1 MSKLKKYH
9 LLFISLLGGLLLSAA
24 WPEKGFAP
32 LLFIGFIP
40 FLFIEDYIL
49 RHRADYKKISVFFM
63 VYPGFLL
70 WNILTTWWIWNS
82 TDFGAILAWTLNALM
97 MSLAMYFFHF
107 TRRAVPSGLNIF
119 TLIFFWIS
127 YEYFHHNWDGTW
139 PWLSLGNG
147 FADWHKWIQWYEYTG
162 IFGGTFWILLV
173 NIVLSQIFIKLWNKE
188 KIQKIISL
196 STIAI
201 FLIVL
206 PVLQSYSL
214 YKNYREKPW
223 PVDVVVVQP
232 NVDPYNEQYTLPP
245 AELLARNLSLARQ
258 KMDSAVDYVVS
269 PESAIQENLWEDHL
283 DESRSLDSIQSFL
296 SHYPR
301 AGYVIGASTFRNYKT
316 GEKLSATARKFR
328 TSEGHYDAYNSAIYL
343 DSTGQIRIHHKSKL
357 TPGVEKMPFARLMKP
372 LENLAFNL
380 GGTVGSLGTDKERTV
395 FTRPADVVKVAPVIC
410 YESVYGAYVDQYIR
424 KGANLIFVITNDGW
438 WGNTPG
444 HRQHFT
450 FSKMRAIETRRSVA
464 RSANTGISA
473 FIDQRGDV
481 FQKTKYWEPAVIRQ
495 VINANDKITFYVKY
509 GDYIGCLS
517 AVVAVILL
525 LISISFRLIP
535 TSLHQPDRAL
545 QRGKPG
551 KRS

>member
-1 MSKLKKYH
+1 MTSLKKYH

-24 WPEKGFAP
+24 WPAKGFAP

-49 RHRADYKKISVFFM
+49 KHRAEYKKISVFTM
-63 VYPGFLL
+63 VFPGFLL

-82 TDFGAILAWTLNALM
+82 TDFGAILAWVLNAIM
-97 MSLAMYFFHF
+97 MSLAMYLFHF
-107 TRRAVPSGLNIF
+107 TRRAVPSKLNML

-147 FADWHKWIQWYEYTG
+147 FADWYKWIQWYEYTG

-173 NIVLSQIFIKLWNKE
+173 NIILFQVFMKILHKEEFRKLVPLLT
-188 KIQKIISL
+188 ISL
-196 STIAI
+196 

-206 PVLQSYSL
+206 PVLQSYRL
-214 YKNYREKPW
+214 YNGYREKPW

-232 NVDPYNEQYTLPP
+232 NVDPYNEEYSVPP
-245 AELLARNLSLARQ
+245 AELLARNINLARQ
-258 KMDSAVDYVVS
+258 KMDSAVDFVVS
-269 PESAIQENLWEDHL
+269 PESAIQENLWEDRL
-283 DESRSLDSIQSFL
+283 NESPSLDSIQSFL

-301 AGYVIGASTFRNYKT
+301 ASYVIGASTFRNYKA
-316 GEKLSATARKFR
+316 GEKLSATARKYR

-357 TPGVEKMPFARLMKP
+357 TPGVEKMPFARLMRP

-395 FTRPADVVKVAPVIC
+395 FTKPADGVKVAPVIC
-410 YESVYGAYVDQYIR
+410 YESIFGAYVDQYIR

-438 WGNTPG
+438 WGNTAG

-450 FSKMRAIETRRSVA
+450 FSQLRAIETRRSVA
-464 RSANTGISA
+464 RSANTGTSA
-473 FIDQRGDV
+473 FINQRGDV

-509 GDYIGCLS
+509 GDYVGWLS
-517 AVVAVILL
+517 AFTAGLLL
-525 LISISFRLIP
+525 LIAISFRFRKK
-535 TSLHQPDRAL
+535 SLVVSR
-545 QRGKPG
+545 
-551 KRS
+551 

>member
-1 MSKLKKYH
+1 MKKYQ
-9 LLFISLLGGLLLSAA
+9 LLLVSLSGGLLLSAA
-24 WPEKGFAP
+24 WPANGFAP

-49 RHRADYKKISVFFM
+49 KHRADYKKISVFTM
-63 VYPGFLL
+63 VFPGFLL
-70 WNILTTWWIWNS
+70 WNFLTTWWIWNS
-82 TDFGAILAWTLNALM
+82 TDFGAILAWVLNSMM
-97 MSLAMYFFHF
+97 MSAIFYFFHF
-107 TRRAVPSGLNIF
+107 TRRYMPSRQSLF

-147 FADWHKWIQWYEYTG
+147 FASWYKWIQWYEITG

-173 NIVLSQIFIKLWNKE
+173 NIILFQILTRLWNKE
-188 KIQKIISL
+188 KIQKVLPQIL
-196 STIAI
+196 LALLLI
-201 FLIVL
+201 FL
-206 PVLQSYSL
+206 PVILSYHL
-214 YKNYREKPW
+214 YNSYHEKPW

-232 NVDPYNEQYTLPP
+232 NVDPFNEEYSVPP
-245 AELLARNLSLARQ
+245 AELLARNIDLARQ
-258 KMDSAVDYVVS
+258 KMDNAVDYVVS
-269 PESAIQENLWEDHL
+269 PESAIQENIWEDRL
-283 DESRSLDSIQSFL
+283 EESRSLDTLQAFL

-301 AGYVIGASTFRNYKT
+301 AGYVIGASTFRNYKP
-316 GEKLSATARKFR
+316 GEKLSATARKYR
-328 TSEGHYDAYNSAIYL
+328 TSDGHYDAYNSAFYL

-380 GGTVGSLGTDKERTV
+380 GGTVGSLGTDEERTV
-395 FTRPADVVKVAPVIC
+395 FTRPSDGVKIAPVIC
-410 YESVYGAYVDQYIR
+410 YESIFGAYVDQYIR

-450 FSKMRAIETRRSVA
+450 FSQLRAIETRRSVA

-473 FIDQRGDV
+473 FINQRGDV
-481 FQKTKYWEPAVIRQ
+481 FQRTKYWEPAVIRQ

-509 GDYIGCLS
+509 GDYIGRLS
-517 AVVAVILL
+517 AFIAVFLL
-525 LISISFRLIP
+525 LIAISSKLRRK
-535 TSLHQPDRAL
+535 SLVVS
-545 QRGKPG
+545 G
-551 KRS
+551 

>member
-49 RHRADYKKISVFFM
+49 RHCADYKKISLFLM

-82 TDFGAILAWTLNALM
+82 TYFGAILAWTLNALM

-107 TRRAVPSGLNIF
+107 TRRAVPSRLNIF

-173 NIVLSQIFIKLWNKE
+173 NIVLFQVFIKLWNKE

-214 YKNYREKPW
+214 YKNYRERPW

-245 AELLARNLSLARQ
+245 AELLARNINLARQ

-269 PESAIQENLWEDHL
+269 PESAIQENIWEDRL

-296 SHYPR
+296 SYYPR

-509 GDYIGCLS
+509 GDYFGWLS
-517 AVVAVILL
+517 SVAAVLLL
-525 LISISFRLIP
+525 LIAISIKLR
-535 TSLHQPDRAL
+535 R
-545 QRGKPG
+545 K
-551 KRS
+551 

>member
-1 MSKLKKYH
+1 MQHEKWNMNKLKKYQ
-9 LLFISLLGGLLLSAA
+9 LLLISLSGGLLLSAA

-49 RHRADYKKISVFFM
+49 EHRANYKKISVFTM
-63 VYPGFLL
+63 VFPGFLL

-82 TDFGAILAWTLNALM
+82 TDFGAILAWVLNALM
-97 MSLAMYFFHF
+97 MSFAMYLFHF
-107 TRRAVPSGLNIF
+107 TRRAVRSRLNIY

-147 FADWHKWIQWYEYTG
+147 FADWYKWIQWYEFTG

-173 NIVLSQIFIKLWNKE
+173 NIILFHVFTKFRNKE
-188 KIQKIISL
+188 KVRNIIPL
-196 STIAI
+196 LTLALL
-201 FLIVL
+201 LIVL
-206 PVLQSYSL
+206 PVLQSHRLYS
-214 YKNYREKPW
+214 NYREKPW

-232 NVDPYNEQYTLPP
+232 NVDPYNEEYNVPP
-245 AELLARNLSLARQ
+245 AELLARNINLARQ
-258 KMDSAVDYVVS
+258 KMDNSVDYIVS
-269 PESAIQENLWEDHL
+269 PESAIQENIWEDRLH
-283 DESRSLDSIQSFL
+283 EARCFDSIQSFL
-296 SHYPR
+296 SNYPK
-301 AGYVIGASTFRNYKT
+301 AGYVIGASTFRNYQP
-316 GEKLSATARKFR
+316 GEKLSATARKYR

-380 GGTVGSLGTDKERTV
+380 GGTVGSLGTDKEDVV
-395 FTRPADVVKVAPVIC
+395 FTRPSDSLKVAAMVC
-410 YESVYGAYVDQYIR
+410 YESIFGAYIGQYIR

-438 WGNTPG
+438 WGNTAG

-450 FSKMRAIETRRSVA
+450 FSQLCAIETRRSVA
-464 RSANTGISA
+464 RSANTGTSA
-473 FIDQRGDV
+473 FINQRGDV

-495 VINANDKITFYVKY
+495 VINANDKMTFYVRY
-509 GDYIGCLS
+509 GDYIGWLS
-517 AVVAVILL
+517 AFAAGFLL
-525 LISISFRLIP
+525 LIAIIFRV
-535 TSLHQPDRAL
+535 R
-545 QRGKPG
+545 K
-551 KRS
+551 